1 MRDEV
6 ELDDLF
12 ESAADAM
19 LDKLM
24 SCLREL
30 LPRFLL
36 KKIICT
42 VVVFLM
48 SAFTHDRDS
57 NPGTS
62 SSHEVR

>member
-12 ESAADAM
+12 ESAAGAV

-30 LPRFLL
+30 PLF
-36 KKIICT
+36 
-42 VVVFLM
+42 VQGGVFLM

-57 NPGTS
+57 NPGRS